1 MAKEWWE
8 LEPAKWMNGWDK
20 KMVSLPNI
28 NIMSFHIWI
37 VVLRQKYEIF
47 LKDRVLTQRILTV
60 SGLRLLSRSI
70 IEKHSLTM
78 AFLD

>member
-1 MAKEWWE
+1 MAS
-8 LEPAKWMNGWDK
+8 P
-20 KMVSLPNI
+20 PNI
-28 NIMSFHIWI
+28 NIMSLHISDQI
-37 VVLRQKYEIF
+37 VVLRQKYKIS

-70 IEKHSLTM
+70 VEKHSLTM

>member
-1 MAKEWWE
+1 MD
-8 LEPAKWMNGWDK
+8 GWDK
-20 KMVSLPNI
+20 KMASLPNI
-28 NIMSFHIWI
+28 NIMSLHISDHI
-37 VVLRQKYEIF
+37 VVLRQKYKIS

-70 IEKHSLTM
+70 VEKHSLTM